1 MNTMQKGFTLIELMI
16 VVAIVGILSSV
27 AMPAYHNYIRKAKFT
42 EVILSVTPFKIGTD
56 ICAQLLTS
64 PSSTTIDASCTN
76 GSYGIPAAIT
86 SPSGYVASVSESS
99 AGTIIATAISN
110 NGLNGQTYTLTGTF
124 QNGAVKWTATCSD
137 TALC

>member
-27 AMPAYHNYIRKAKFT
+27 AMPAYNNYIRKAKFT
-42 EVILSVTPFKIGTD
+42 EVILAVTPFKIGTG

-64 PSSTTIDASCTN
+64 ASSTTIDANCIN
-76 GSYGIPAAIT
+76 GAYGIPAAIT
-86 SPSGYVASVSESS
+86 VQSGYVASVSEST

-110 NGLNGQTYTLTGTF
+110 NGFSSETYTLTGTF
-124 QNGAVKWTATCSD
+124 QNGAVNWTATCSD
-137 TALC
+137 TTLC